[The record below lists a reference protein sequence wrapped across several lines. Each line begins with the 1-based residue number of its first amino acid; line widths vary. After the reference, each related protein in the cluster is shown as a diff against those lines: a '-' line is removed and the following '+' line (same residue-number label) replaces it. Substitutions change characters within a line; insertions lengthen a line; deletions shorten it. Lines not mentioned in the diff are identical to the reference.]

1 MTKLMKNQKEFKKYV
16 ERHAK
21 LVNNIELMTIKL
33 FGRDAY
39 TLILGEVNPDDE
51 HDVRYILPVGC
62 LMKPATDEKFLLES
76 SVVDEEYYSN
86 DLKKSL
92 KLIASELHERLKDAH
107 FHLEYMYYREFN
119 YLVKNP
125 KKSPYIFGDLDLL
138 TLQDV
143 FFGGLTYRD
152 FVKTENQPIDKVNS
166 LFTKDNLFD

>member
-21 LVNNIELMTIKL
+21 LVNNINLMTIKL
-33 FGRDAY
+33 CGRDAY
-39 TLILGEVNPDDE
+39 TLILGEVNPEDE
-51 HDVRYILPVGC
+51 HEVRHIAPVGC
-62 LMKPATDEKFLLES
+62 FMKPASDEKFLIES

-86 DLKKSL
+86 DFKKSL
-92 KLIASELHERLKDAH
+92 KMIASELHERLTDAH
-107 FHLEYMYYREFN
+107 FYLKHMDYRDFN
-119 YLVKNP
+119 YLVKKP
-125 KKSPYIFGDLDLL
+125 KKSSYIFGDLDLL